1 MPAATADSTC
11 MVGCMEWI
19 SNMVGWT
26 ISRWVDD
33 DDDVQICMDD
43 LWMVLKV
50 LSMKIHEHKEVMRL
64 NHD

>member
-1 MPAATADSTC
+1 

-26 ISRWVDD
+26 ISRWVDDD

>member
-26 ISRWVDD
+26 ISRCVDDDDDDDGDDDDDDDD
-33 DDDVQICMDD
+33 DDDVQIYMDE
-43 LWMVLKV
+43 L
-50 LSMKIHEHKEVMRL
+50 
-64 NHD
+64 